1 MAWRGRRSSPTRVV
15 RPFDANRWSATL
27 AFVRTDSRRDNVIDV
42 LEADEFV
49 TKPATAEAFAVDT
62 RGLTKRYSA
71 EVLAVD
77 NLDLHVRRGEV
88 YGFLGPNGA
97 GKTTTLRML
106 SGLIRPTAGTAT
118 VVGYLPGSTQ
128 SLKRLGA
135 MVETPAFYPYL
146 SGRDNLRVIG
156 RYIGVAPARIEAV
169 LKQVDLTD
177 RARHKFRTYSTG
189 MKQRLGVAAALLKDP
204 ELLILDEP
212 TSGLDPQGTVEMRTL
227 IRGIAKEGRTVLL
240 SSHLLNEVEQTCN
253 RVGVIVKG
261 RLVAEGTIDELRGRG
276 GLLIRAT
283 PVDRARALLD
293 QLGAGAVRTVDG
305 HFTLNV
311 DPAQAAVINRRL
323 VEGGV
328 DVSELQEAERSLED
342 VFLQLTEGVAKEEKK

>member
-1 MAWRGRRSSPTRVV
+1 MA
-15 RPFDANRWSATL
+15 
-27 AFVRTDSRRDNVIDV
+27 
-42 LEADEFV
+42 EEFV
-49 TKPATAEAFAVDT
+49 VDT
-62 RGLTKRYSA
+62 RGLSKRYA
-71 EVLAVD
+71 ADVLAVD
-77 NLDLHVRRGEV
+77 NLNLRVRRGEV

-97 GKTTTLRML
+97 GKTTTLRIL
-106 SGLIRPTAGTAT
+106 TGLLHPTAGTAA
-118 VVGYLPGSTQ
+118 VVGSPPGSTE

-146 SGRDNLRVIG
+146 SGRDNLRVMA
-156 RYIGVAPARIEAV
+156 RYIGAPSARIEAV
-169 LKQVDLTD
+169 LKQVELTN
-177 RARHKFRTYSTG
+177 RAHHKFKTYSTG

-212 TSGLDPQGTVEMRTL
+212 TSGLDPQGTVDMRAL
-227 IRGIAKEGRTVLL
+227 IRGIAEEGRTVLL

-293 QLGAGAVRTVDG
+293 QICPGEVRTVDG
-305 HFTLNV
+305 HFALTV
-311 DPAQAAVINRRL
+311 DPAQAATINRRL
-323 VEGGV
+323 MEGGA
-328 DVSELQEAERSLED
+328 DVSELREAERSLED
-342 VFLQLTEGVAKEEKK
+342 VFLQLTEGAVVGEKK